1 MSVVIRPV
9 KFEAAFYM
17 SNKFST
23 TFKNTK
29 NNIMRNKWLSM
40 ATILVTTIVFA
51 TASIFTLS
59 ALLARRAV
67 EVTEQKAQMQIYFV
81 EEAPESE
88 IFKVEDLVKSAGTV
102 EQIEYIDQQKALK
115 YYLSYFADDQD
126 LDSVDSEWLPASLT
140 VRAKTLDD
148 LDQITAAIREES
160 KTNPY
165 IDDVLYHED
174 VVSQLKMVSKAITIG
189 GLAIIALF
197 TFITLSLVIITVSF
211 NITAHKSEIQIMH
224 LVGSSDSYVK
234 TPFIL
239 EGVFDTVLGAILAA
253 SVIIIPWYLFMYTAQ
268 GSNLYFVLK
277 DTLNYLSLPGL
288 ASFNLLVVLLFYGI
302 LIFIGGIIGFVSSYI
317 ATAKYLKLK
326 ER

>member
-1 MSVVIRPV
+1 
-9 KFEAAFYM
+9 M

-23 TFKNTK
+23 TVKNTR
-29 NNIMRNKWLSM
+29 NNIARNKWLSM

-51 TASIFTLS
+51 TASIFTIS

-67 EVTEQKAQMQIYFV
+67 QVTEREAQMQIYFV
-81 EEAPESE
+81 LDAPESE
-88 IFKVEDLVKSAGTV
+88 VFAVEELVKGAGGV

-115 YYLSYFADDQD
+115 YYISYFSEEED
-126 LDSVDSEWLPASLT
+126 LTDSVASDWLPASLT
-140 VRAKTLDD
+140 VRAKTLED
-148 LDQITAAIREES
+148 LDQITEVIKEES

-174 VVSQLKMVSKAITIG
+174 VVNQLKVVSKAITFGGIG
-189 GLAIIALF
+189 VVLIF
-197 TFITLSLVIITVSF
+197 SFITVALVLITVSF

-224 LVGSSDSYVK
+224 LVGSSDTYVR

-239 EGVFDTVLGAILAA
+239 EGMFATVTGAILAA
-253 SVIIIPWYLFMYTAQ
+253 SMLIIPWYIFMYTAE
-268 GSNLYFVLK
+268 GSNLHFVIE
-277 DTLNYLSLPGL
+277 DTLNYLSLNQLG
-288 ASFNLLVVLLFYGI
+288 SFSLIITLSFYGI
-302 LIFIGGIIGFVSSYI
+302 LILIGGIIGFVSSYF